1 MEQQEQQG
9 MQVDP
14 QKVINSLLRQ
24 LSDATL
30 KISVLECLVDQMREA
45 ATEAV
50 SELK

>member
-1 MEQQEQQG
+1 MEQQEQG
-9 MQVDP
+9 VQVDP

-45 ATEAV
+45 STEAV